1 MQSENQYMDEGPAP
15 KSWKDHNLTDY
26 LRWVL
31 RYIWIFLI
39 TVIGGYIL
47 GQYIAANTPPTY
59 KSQATIE
66 VLRFKKADAEVDE
79 DEAIRSDNWMNMQ
92 SAAEKLT
99 MPHLY
104 KGIAAS
110 PLFANRENVSMQR
123 FTLPWQSTSEYS
135 SADLSPAELGG
146 MMNGWVR
153 VHYRKNTVL
162 LDISATHSDP
172 EIARD
177 VLIGLLKEY
186 ERSVESKVT
195 NSSEH
200 NMRYILKSSTDVKG
214 KMLTL
219 ERALRLYNRCSE
231 LTLEIRSAE
240 KQVSEMEKRYLP
252 KWPALVEGKQLVTIL
267 KKSFHDEL
275 LQVISLS
282 EEEQAFWAANAALLG
297 QLKEEALVNAQIQLV
312 TTRSS
317 VLTRE
322 LDAEQQMYDNLLTKL
337 KEGNISK
344 GFESKEFDIIQP
356 PSLPGWAFAPNKQ
369 RILATYTLGG
379 GALGVGIILLLGFLD
394 PTVRTVTD
402 LESLTS
408 LPVIGAMPSP
418 KKGKGER
425 TPNSLVLANE
435 EENHQAAE
443 AIRTFRAGLTFLGDS
458 AHRKTF
464 LVTSALPGEGKS
476 WVASNLALSFALQ
489 GDRTLLLD
497 ADLRRPVQGI
507 VFGYDKKAEGFSDFI
522 SLNPDLKKI
531 IRKSKHSENLFVLP
545 AGSHSANPSEL
556 LSGKNLSGKIEEL
569 GNYFTRI
576 VIDSAPLIPVSD
588 TLPIA
593 KHAQSLVLVCRVGKT
608 PRGAIKRALK
618 ILDANQ
624 TRPVG
629 IVANG
634 LPKTRSKSGYGYY
647 YSYYGGSGYGAYG
660 GYGSEESEES

>member
-1 MQSENQYMDEGPAP
+1 M
-15 KSWKDHNLTDY
+15 
-26 LRWVL
+26 
-31 RYIWIFLI
+31 
-39 TVIGGYIL
+39 
-47 GQYIAANTPPTY
+47 
-59 KSQATIE
+59 
-66 VLRFKKADAEVDE
+66 
-79 DEAIRSDNWMNMQ
+79 
-92 SAAEKLT
+92 
-99 MPHLY
+99 
-104 KGIAAS
+104 
-110 PLFANRENVSMQR
+110 
-123 FTLPWQSTSEYS
+123 
-135 SADLSPAELGG
+135 
-146 MMNGWVR
+146 
-153 VHYRKNTVL
+153 
-162 LDISATHSDP
+162 
-172 EIARD
+172 
-177 VLIGLLKEY
+177 
-186 ERSVESKVT
+186 
-195 NSSEH
+195 
-200 NMRYILKSSTDVKG
+200 
-214 KMLTL
+214 
-219 ERALRLYNRCSE
+219 
-231 LTLEIRSAE
+231 
-240 KQVSEMEKRYLP
+240 
-252 KWPALVEGKQLVTIL
+252 
-267 KKSFHDEL
+267 
-275 LQVISLS
+275 
-282 EEEQAFWAANAALLG
+282 G

-379 GALGVGIILLLGFLD
+379 GALGVGIILLMGFLD

-418 KKGKGER
+418 KKGKGAR

-435 EENHQAAE
+435 EGNHQAAE
-443 AIRTFRAGLTFLGDS
+443 AIRTFRAGLTFLGDA

-489 GDRTLLLD
+489 GDRTLLID

-634 LPKTRSKSGYGYY
+634 LPKTLSKSGYGYY